1 MAPPPRKDSVA
12 SKMSTKA
19 NTTTTKATT
28 TTTKKELQGPVS
40 VFRERSFSVDDSRTA
55 TISRNTS
62 LSSHPPTPLLPKT
75 REQDKSQIQRDTGKG
90 KENIPPEEES
100 NTTANETGNSN
111 EDGNALLMSTGE
123 EQGQGANHSSLD
135 KSLDKL
141 ASKMKSMLR
150 RKTIGEK
157 KVELSRRSREREEL
171 LRMETVHWT
180 EM

>member
-28 TTTKKELQGPVS
+28 TNKKEVQGPVS

-100 NTTANETGNSN
+100 NTTVNDTGNSN
-111 EDGNALLMSTGE
+111 EDGNALLMAGE

-150 RKTIGEK
+150 RKTVGEK
-157 KVELSRRSREREEL
+157 KTELARRSREREEL